1 MRKFLKDLSIRYKIL
16 IPVGILGCLMF
27 ILGVV
32 SFTSTDRIMK
42 TSENITGNYVVKIEQ
57 VEDVTIAYQTL
68 RRVAFAHIVESD
80 AEKKKTLVDEA
91 NSLKQEI
98 SDLLGQYSQ
107 SISAEEE
114 AVLEKLEGD
123 YANYLTIYDKILE
136 YSTNEQNEEASEL
149 ASNDLREAG
158 VALTAEL
165 DSLITVNKEAMENA
179 VEMQNKTYR
188 SIVATIIVL
197 IVCSMLVLLFVVWVS
212 WTWVCKRLININA
225 QLRDVI
231 ATIEAGEGDLTKRVQ
246 CFCTDEIGTLASGIN
261 TFIETLQGIM
271 GHINTSSDQLGSIVN
286 LVSDK
291 VSTANNNSYDISAV
305 MQELS
310 ASMETISTTITDIKE
325 NVGIVDDNI
334 IELSDAS
341 QGLYDYAAGMQE
353 RAESLEH
360 NAIENKQN
368 TSDII
373 NAIIDKLK
381 RAIESSKS
389 VDRVNDL
396 TDEILS
402 ISGQTNLLSLNAS
415 IEAARAGEVGRGF
428 AVVADEIRQLADSS
442 RETANN
448 IQGISREV
456 TSSVEELASN
466 ANRMLEFIQE
476 EVLPDYDNLVNTGNQ
491 YSDDAVWVDDT
502 MIQFSGTAAKLK
514 STMHDMATL
523 IQEIAETIQDS
534 SLQVSGVSDS
544 VSTLTES
551 MQDIKSSI
559 QITEDVSRRLDSEVA
574 RFVTDDGENDTAPEM
589 VSYPSA
595 MSESQ
600 TLPEES
606 PEEAA
611 VTDEAADSEELSP
624 SEEVSDSGEGGSPS
638 EESVGESSDE
648 EDTGEDE
655 FEWGE

>member
-1 MRKFLKDLSIRYKIL
+1 MIKFLKDLSIRYKIL
-16 IPVGILGCLMF
+16 IPVGILGCLML
-27 ILGVV
+27 ILGIA
-32 SFTSTDRIMK
+32 SFTSTNRIMK

-68 RRVAFAHIVESD
+68 RRVAFAHIVED
-80 AEKKKTLVDEA
+80 EAEGKQTLVDEA

-98 SDLLGQYSQ
+98 SDLLEQYSQ
-107 SISAEEE
+107 RISTQEEE
-114 AVLEKLEGD
+114 VLRQLEAD

-136 YSTNEQNEEASEL
+136 YSTNEQNKEASEL
-149 ASNDLREAG
+149 ASNDLRDAG
-158 VALTAEL
+158 VGLTAEL
-165 DSLITVNKEAMENA
+165 DSLIQVNKEAMEGA
-179 VEMQNKTYR
+179 IAMQNKTYQQV
-188 SIVATIIVL
+188 ITIIIVL
-197 IVCSMLVLLFVVWVS
+197 IVGSILVLLFVIWVS

-261 TFIETLQGIM
+261 TFIQTLQGIM
-271 GHINTSSDQLGSIVN
+271 GHINTSSDQLGSIVT

-325 NVGIVDDNI
+325 NVGNVDENI

-341 QGLYDYAAGMQE
+341 QGLYDYATGMQE

-415 IEAARAGEVGRGF
+415 IEAARAGEAGRGF
-428 AVVADEIRQLADSS
+428 AVVADEISQLASSS
-442 RETANN
+442 REAANN
-448 IQGISREV
+448 IQTINNMVIEAV
-456 TSSVEELASN
+456 NELIDSADSIVKYIN
-466 ANRMLEFIQE
+466 EN
-476 EVLPDYDNLVNTGNQ
+476 VLPDYEGFVNAGRQYNEDAVHVNDIVTRFNDMSDNLKRSMENITESINGINT
-491 YSDDAVWVDDT
+491 AVGE
-502 MIQFSGTAAKLK
+502 SARG
-514 STMHDMATL
+514 ATNVAMNTSNL
-523 IQEIAETIQDS
+523 VKDISEIAEAMD
-534 SLQVSGVSDS
+534 DN
-544 VSTLTES
+544 
-551 MQDIKSSI
+551 
-559 QITEDVSRRLDSEVA
+559 REVA
-574 RFVTDDGENDTAPEM
+574 G
-589 VSYPSA
+589 
-595 MSESQ
+595 
-600 TLPEES
+600 TL
-606 PEEAA
+606 
-611 VTDEAADSEELSP
+611 TDEADRFINL
-624 SEEVSDSGEGGSPS
+624 
-638 EESVGESSDE
+638 
-648 EDTGEDE
+648 
-655 FEWGE
+655 

>member
-1 MRKFLKDLSIRYKIL
+1 MIKFLKDLSIRFKIL
-16 IPVGILGCLMF
+16 IPVGILGCLML
-27 ILGVV
+27 ILGIA
-32 SFTSTDRIMK
+32 SFSSTNQIMK

-68 RRVAFAHIVESD
+68 RRVAFAHIVEDD
-80 AEKKKTLVDEA
+80 AEKKQTLVDEA

-98 SDLLGQYSQ
+98 SDLLFEYSQ
-107 SISAEEE
+107 GISMQEVEVME
-114 AVLEKLEGD
+114 QLESD
-123 YANYLTIYDKILE
+123 YTNYLAIYDKILE
-136 YSTNEQNEEASEL
+136 FSTNGDNKAASEL
-149 ASNDLREAG
+149 ASNDLRDAG
-158 VALTAEL
+158 VGLTAEL
-165 DSLITVNKEAMENA
+165 DSLIQVNKEAMEKA
-179 VEMQNKTYR
+179 IAMQNKTYR
-188 SIVATIIVL
+188 QVATTIIVL
-197 IVCSMLVLLFVVWVS
+197 IVGSILVLLFVIWVS

-261 TFIETLQGIM
+261 TFIQTLQGIM
-271 GHINTSSDQLGSIVN
+271 GHINTSSDQLGSIVT

-325 NVGIVDDNI
+325 NVGNVDENI

-341 QGLYDYAAGMQE
+341 QGLYDYATGMQE

-415 IEAARAGEVGRGF
+415 IEAARAGEAGRGF
-428 AVVADEIRQLADSS
+428 AVVADEISQLASSS
-442 RETANN
+442 REAANN
-448 IQGISREV
+448 IQTINNMVIEAV
-456 TSSVEELASN
+456 NELIDSADSIVKYIN
-466 ANRMLEFIQE
+466 EN
-476 EVLPDYDNLVNTGNQ
+476 VLPDYEGFVNAGRQYNEDAVHVNDIVTRFNDMSDNLKRSMENITESINGINT
-491 YSDDAVWVDDT
+491 AVGE
-502 MIQFSGTAAKLK
+502 SARG
-514 STMHDMATL
+514 ATNVAMNTSNL
-523 IQEIAETIQDS
+523 VKDISEIAEAMD
-534 SLQVSGVSDS
+534 DN
-544 VSTLTES
+544 
-551 MQDIKSSI
+551 
-559 QITEDVSRRLDSEVA
+559 REVA
-574 RFVTDDGENDTAPEM
+574 G
-589 VSYPSA
+589 
-595 MSESQ
+595 
-600 TLPEES
+600 TL
-606 PEEAA
+606 
-611 VTDEAADSEELSP
+611 TDEADRFINL
-624 SEEVSDSGEGGSPS
+624 
-638 EESVGESSDE
+638 
-648 EDTGEDE
+648 
-655 FEWGE
+655 